1 MDPVLS
7 RDART
12 GQPRSQVA
20 VEAGPAEVDAAVRA
34 AHATLGALADRRQR
48 AALLNAAADAVE
60 SRADALIAAADAE
73 TALGVPRLTGELAR
87 VAYQFRFFAGIAA
100 DGGYLGVVIDPPDPA
115 AVPPRP
121 ELRRWKVPL
130 GTVAVFAASNFPF
143 AFSVPGGDTA
153 SALAA
158 GCPVVVKAH
167 PGHPA
172 LSAATAAVATA
183 VVREQGWPAGTF
195 AVVQGTDAGV
205 RVLSAPEVKAAGFTG
220 SVAGGRALEQVAQG
234 RPEPIPFYGELGSTN
249 PVVVT
254 PAALAERGP
263 EIAAGFVGSFTL
275 GAGQFCTKPGVLL
288 LPVGHGLEAEI
299 ENAVSAAPPAPLLT
313 PSIFAAFGAGLAT
326 RAEHAGTRLLATSAA
341 TAPDDGR
348 SVTPTVLALSV
359 PTFLADLE
367 LLGEE
372 CFGPVSL
379 VVEYD
384 SVDELRQVVEALP
397 GSLVASVHLATED
410 ADWVG
415 ALLEDLAAR
424 TGRLVVNGWP
434 TGVAVTWAMQH
445 GGPHPV
451 TTSSLHT
458 SVGATAP
465 RRWLRPVAYQGVPEQ
480 HLPPALQSA
489 NPWQVPRRVNGVL
502 TPAPVIGS

>member
-1 MDPVLS
+1 M
-7 RDART
+7 T
-12 GQPRSQVA
+12 SQVA
-20 VEAGPAEVDAAVRA
+20 GNALTTSDAEVDALLGLAAEAAPVLAASDPARRA
-34 AHATLGALADRRQR
+34 RLLGALADALD
-48 AALLNAAADAVE
+48 AARDELVPL
-60 SRADALIAAADAE
+60 AE
-73 TALGVPRLTGELAR
+73 TETGLSRDRLVGELAR
-87 VAYQFRFFAGIAA
+87 TSGQLRMFAKVVLEGSMYEVVLDDA
-100 DGGYLGVVIDPPDPA
+100 DDSI
-115 AVPPRP
+115 VPPRP
-121 ELRRWKVPL
+121 DLRRMLRPL
-130 GTVAVFAASNFPF
+130 GPVVVFAASNFPF
-143 AFSVPGGDTA
+143 AFSVLGGDTA

-167 PGHPA
+167 PGHPE
-172 LSAATAAVATA
+172 LSAATAELAAA
-183 VVREQGWPAGTF
+183 VVREQGWPAGAF
-195 AVVQGTDAGV
+195 ALVQGTAAGV

-234 RPEPIPFYGELGSTN
+234 RPDPIPFYGELGSIN

-254 PAALAERGP
+254 PAAVAERGP

-275 GAGQFCTKPGVLL
+275 GAGQFCTKPGLLL

-299 ENAVSAAPPAPLLT
+299 EQAVSAAPAAPLLT
-313 PSIFAAFGAGLAT
+313 PSIFASFGSGLA
-326 RAEHAGTRLLATSAA
+326 ALVEHAGTRLLARSAA
-341 TAPDDGR
+341 AAPDDGR
-348 SVTPTVLALSV
+348 SVTPAVLAVSV
-359 PTFLADLE
+359 PAFLADLDV
-367 LLGEE
+367 LGEE

-384 SVDELRQVVEALP
+384 GVDELQRAVDALP
-397 GSLVASVHLATED
+397 GSLVASAHVASED

-415 ALLEDLAAR
+415 ALLEDLVTR

-480 HLPPALQSA
+480 HLPPALQTA
-489 NPWQVPRRVNGVL
+489 NPWRLPRRVNGVL
-502 TPAPVIGS
+502 SPAPVTGS

>member
-1 MDPVLS
+1 MTSQATGTGDVEVDALLDLAREAGPVLAASDPVRRAQLLDGLADALDAARDDLVPLAAAETRLS
-7 RDART
+7 RDRLVGEVART
-12 GQPRSQVA
+12 SGQLRMFSRVVLEGSMFEA
-20 VEAGPAEVDAAVRA
+20 VLDDADDSV
-34 AHATLGALADRRQR
+34 
-48 AALLNAAADAVE
+48 
-60 SRADALIAAADAE
+60 
-73 TALGVPRLTGELAR
+73 VPLR
-87 VAYQFRFFAGIAA
+87 
-100 DGGYLGVVIDPPDPA
+100 PD
-115 AVPPRP
+115 
-121 ELRRWKVPL
+121 LRRMLRPL
-130 GTVAVFAASNFPF
+130 GPVVVFAAGNFPF
-143 AFSVPGGDTA
+143 AFSVLGGDTA

-158 GCPVVVKAH
+158 GCPVLVKAH
-167 PGHPA
+167 PGHLG
-172 LSAATAAVATA
+172 LSAATAELAAS
-183 VVREQGWPAGTF
+183 VVREHGWPAGTL

-220 SVAGGRALEQVAQG
+220 SVAGGLALQQVAQR
-234 RPEPIPFYGELGSTN
+234 RPDPIPFYGEPGSTN

-254 PAALAERGP
+254 PAAVAERGS

-275 GAGQFCTKPGVLL
+275 GAGQFCTKPGLLL
-288 LPVGHGLEAEI
+288 LPVGHGLEADI
-299 ENAVSAAPPAPLLT
+299 EQAVSAAPSAPMLT
-313 PSIFAAFGAGLAT
+313 PSMFAAYGAGLAT
-326 RAEHAGTRLLATSAA
+326 LAEHTGTRLLATSAA

-359 PTFLADLE
+359 PTFLADRE

-384 SVDELRQVVEALP
+384 GVDELRQAVDALP
-397 GSLVASVHLATED
+397 GSLVASLQLATED

-415 ALLEDLAAR
+415 ALLEDLVAR

-465 RRWLRPVAYQGVPEQ
+465 RRWLRPVAYQGVPDH

-489 NPWQVPRRVNGVL
+489 NPWHVPRRVNGVL
-502 TPAPVIGS
+502 TPAPVTSS

>member
-1 MDPVLS
+1 MTSQATATSDMEV
-7 RDART
+7 DALLGLAR
-12 GQPRSQVA
+12 
-20 VEAGPAEVDAAVRA
+20 EAGPALAASDPVR
-34 AHATLGALADRRQR
+34 R
-48 AALLNAAADAVE
+48 ARLLE
-60 SRADALIAAADAE
+60 GLADALDAARDDLVPIAAAE
-73 TALGVPRLTGELAR
+73 TGLSRDRLVGEVAR
-87 VAYQFRFFAGIAA
+87 TSGQLRMFAGVVLEGSMFEAVLDDA
-100 DGGYLGVVIDPPDPA
+100 DDSV
-115 AVPPRP
+115 VPPRP
-121 ELRRWKVPL
+121 DLRRMLRPI
-130 GTVAVFAASNFPF
+130 GPVAVFAASNFPF
-143 AFSVPGGDTA
+143 AFSVLGGDTA

-167 PGHPA
+167 PGHPG
-172 LSAATAAVATA
+172 LSAATADVAAA
-183 VVREQGWPAGTF
+183 VVREQGWPVGTF

-220 SVAGGRALEQVAQG
+220 SVAGGRALEQIAQG
-234 RPEPIPFYGELGSTN
+234 RPDPIPFYGELGSTN

-254 PAALAERGP
+254 PSAVAERGP

-275 GAGQFCTKPGVLL
+275 GAGQFCTKPGLLL
-288 LPVGHGLEAEI
+288 LPIGHGLEAYI
-299 ENAVSAAPPAPLLT
+299 EQAVSAAPAAPLLT
-313 PSIFAAFGAGLAT
+313 SSIFAAFGTGLAT
-326 RAEHAGTRLLATSAA
+326 LSDHAGTRLVATSAA
-341 TAPDDGR
+341 TAPEDGR
-348 SVTPTVLALSV
+348 SVTPTVLALSA

-367 LLGEE
+367 LFGEE

-379 VVEYD
+379 VLEYD
-384 SVDELRQVVEALP
+384 GVDELRQAVNALA
-397 GSLVASVHLATED
+397 GSLVSSVHVATED
-410 ADWVG
+410 EDWVG

-489 NPWQVPRRVNGVL
+489 NPWQVPRRLNGAW
-502 TPAPVIGS
+502 TPAPATGS